1 MDFGFEDLVNA
12 LAVWTLPVLFAVTL
26 HEAAHGWVALK
37 LGDNTAL
44 RLGRVTFNP
53 FRHVD
58 PVGTVLMPI
67 MILFLSGGRMMFG
80 YAKPVP
86 VNFSRLRMPRRDMAL
101 VAAAGPAANILMA
114 VIAASL
120 FHVLPLLPADF
131 AQFAQLNLRNAL
143 WLNLILCVF
152 NLLPI
157 PPLDGGRVAVALLPS
172 ALGRRLARLERY
184 GFLIILGAMFI
195 LPMIGGTVGL
205 DLDVFRWLV
214 AYPAEALARLIG
226 TAVGIM

>member
-1 MDFGFEDLVNA
+1 MGFGVDDLVNA
-12 LAVWTLPVLFAVTL
+12 LSVWTLPVLFAVTL
-26 HEAAHGWVALK
+26 HEAAHGWAALK
-37 LGDNTAL
+37 LGDDTAL

-53 FRHVD
+53 FRHID

-67 MILFLSGGRMMFG
+67 ALLFMSGGRMMFG

-86 VNFSRLRMPRRDMAL
+86 VNFSRLRTPRRDMAL

-114 VIAASL
+114 VIAAAL
-120 FHVLPLLPADF
+120 FHTLPLLPPDF
-131 AQFAQLNLRNAL
+131 AEWLQLNLRNAL

-152 NLLPI
+152 NLLPV
-157 PPLDGGRVAVALLPS
+157 PPLDGGRVAVALLPAS
-172 ALGRRLARLERY
+172 LARRLARLERY
-184 GFLIILGAMFI
+184 GILIILGAVFI

-214 AYPAEALARLIG
+214 AYPAEVLAGLIA
-226 TAVGIM
+226 TAVGII